1 MTDKKITRIFSVSNL
16 AALLLV
22 LLIPIGES
30 GRIAA
35 AIILLFA
42 SVLVPI
48 FVKKRSILSINK
60 NQVLLIMTVIA
71 LVYVMVYY
79 LTGIEFG
86 FYSNPYRLTVN
97 NFLTFALPIAV
108 IVISSEIVRSRLLMQ
123 SDRLTEVL
131 CYFITVISEVLIYS
145 SLYSATTF
153 SRFVDLVVGAFF
165 PALLSN
171 LLYNYLSKRYGVY
184 PVLSYRLIST
194 LHAYLFQ
201 VRPGIA
207 ESIVSFFKLILPII
221 IYVFIDALYEKKKR
235 YALGNNSR
243 IARAV
248 SRIFAVITLV
258 VMISTVMLVSN
269 QFSYGSLVIATESM
283 TGELN
288 KGDVVIFESYTD
300 QSLDE
305 GQVIIYKKNNSMV
318 VHRVVDIQII
328 NGIARYYTKGD
339 ANEDND
345 LGFITDTDIVGI
357 VSGKLP
363 IVGYPTLWF
372 RSLFKR

>member
-97 NFLTFALPIAV
+97 NFFIFALPIAV
-108 IVISSEIVRSRLLMQ
+108 IIITSEIVRSRLLMQ
-123 SDRLTEVL
+123 GDRLTELL

-194 LHAYLFQ
+194 LHAYLFP

-207 ESIVSFFKLILPII
+207 ESIVSFFKLILPMI

-243 IARAV
+243 IARTV
-248 SRIFAVITLV
+248 SRIFAVVTLV

-269 QFSYGSLVIATESM
+269 QFAYGSLVIATESM

-300 QSLDE
+300 QPLDK
-305 GQVIIYKKNNSMV
+305 GQVIIYNKNNSMV

-363 IVGYPTLWF
+363 ILGYPTLWV
-372 RSLFKR
+372 RSLFKH

>member
-1 MTDKKITRIFSVSNL
+1 MTDKKITRIFSVFNL

-97 NFLTFALPIAV
+97 NFFIFALPIAV
-108 IVISSEIVRSRLLMQ
+108 IVITSEIVRSRLLMQ
-123 SDRLTEVL
+123 SDRLTELL
-131 CYFITVISEVLIYS
+131 CYFITVISEVLICS

-194 LHAYLFQ
+194 LHAYLFP

-207 ESIVSFFKLILPII
+207 ESIVSFFKLILPMI

-243 IARAV
+243 IARTV
-248 SRIFAVITLV
+248 SRIFAVVTLV
-258 VMISTVMLVSN
+258 VMISTVILVSN
-269 QFSYGSLVIATESM
+269 QFAYGSLVIATESM

-300 QSLDE
+300 QPLE
-305 GQVIIYKKNNSMV
+305 KGQVIIYNKNNSMV

-363 IVGYPTLWF
+363 ILGYPTLWV

>member
-30 GRIAA
+30 GRITA

-131 CYFITVISEVLIYS
+131 CYFVTVISEVLICS

-194 LHAYLFQ
+194 LHAYLFP

-207 ESIVSFFKLILPII
+207 ESIVSFIKLILPMI

-248 SRIFAVITLV
+248 SRIFAVVTLV

-269 QFSYGSLVIATESM
+269 QFAYGSLVIATESM

-300 QSLDE
+300 QPLDE
-305 GQVIIYKKNNSMV
+305 GQVIIYNKNNSMV

-372 RSLFKR
+372 RSMFKR